1 MTIGVRLKELRE
13 LNNFTQKQIA
23 EYLDYSQSY
32 ITKLEKDEKILTV
45 YALEELSD
53 LYNCSEE
60 YILDGEGTYTKP
72 YYEYN
77 TNTKNL
83 EISTIV
89 KMNKILKNLNF
100 LSEITKE
107 IDDTPLN

>member
-23 EYLDYSQSY
+23 EYLDYDLNY

-45 YALEELSD
+45 YALEELCD

-60 YILDGEGTYTKP
+60 YILYGNQEDSDE
-72 YYEYN
+72 
-77 TNTKNL
+77 
-83 EISTIV
+83 
-89 KMNKILKNLNF
+89 
-100 LSEITKE
+100 
-107 IDDTPLN
+107 